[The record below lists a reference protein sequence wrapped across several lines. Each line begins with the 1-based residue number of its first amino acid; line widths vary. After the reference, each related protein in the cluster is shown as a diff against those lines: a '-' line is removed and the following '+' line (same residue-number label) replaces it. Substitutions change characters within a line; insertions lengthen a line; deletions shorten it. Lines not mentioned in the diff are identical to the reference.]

1 MGYVQTGLSGLSQ
14 VRFENGEA
22 AARATGFV
30 PPAPIIGQTVP
41 LSPMLSPDPLKQII
55 IGGNGTRYGTVPLSP
70 MLSPDP
76 LKQIIIGGNGTRYG
90 TVPLSPMLSPDPLK
104 QIIIGGNGTRY
115 GTVPLSPMLSPD
127 PLKQI
132 IIGGNGTRYGTVPL
146 SPMLSPDPLKQI
158 IIGGNGTRYGTV
170 PLSPMLSPDPLKQ
183 IIIGGNGTQYG
194 RGFVPV
200 VRETILSTVIPGAP
214 TFEVDDSRIER
225 RLLPSI
231 LPAETR
237 VPIVSEP
244 TEAARTKLAFEL
256 AEARKWGYT
265 HTAWMALGATARGQI
280 RAKYPDGYKPV
291 MRDGVSVEAAGVD
304 LVAGRDPQR
313 VKIHASGA
321 GDYEGGIE
329 IADPPST
336 VPLVSTKSG
345 IAFDDILRI
354 DPLKIQT
361 PAEAAGVVAPST
373 QNMMRY
379 GLMAVAGWILWDMF
393 VKPKKPQR
401 QTRRRT
407 AGRSAARRRRRFYPH
422 ESRKR
427 HLRQGWQ

>member
-1 MGYVQTGLSGLSQ
+1 MGYVQTGLSGLSR
-14 VRFENGEA
+14 VRFENGDES
-22 AARATGFV
+22 ARATGYV

-55 IGGNGTRYGTVPLSP
+55 IGGNGTQYGT
-70 MLSPDP
+70 
-76 LKQIIIGGNGTRYG
+76 
-90 TVPLSPMLSPDPLK
+90 
-104 QIIIGGNGTRY
+104 
-115 GTVPLSPMLSPD
+115 
-127 PLKQI
+127 
-132 IIGGNGTRYGTVPL
+132 
-146 SPMLSPDPLKQI
+146 
-158 IIGGNGTRYGTV
+158 
-170 PLSPMLSPDPLKQ
+170 
-183 IIIGGNGTQYG
+183 
-194 RGFVPV
+194 GFVPF

-244 TEAARTKLAFEL
+244 TEAARAKLAFEL

-265 HTAWMALGATARGQI
+265 HAAWMALGATARGWI

-291 MRDGVSVEAAGVD
+291 MRDGVSAEAGRID

-321 GDYEGGIE
+321 GDYPGGIE
-329 IADPPST
+329 IAEPQST

-345 IAFDDILRI
+345 ITFDDILRV

-361 PAEAAGVVAPST
+361 PAEAAGIAPGEVSSKT
-373 QNMMRY
+373 QDIVRF
-379 GLMAVAGWILWDMF
+379 GLMAVAGWILWDAF
-393 VKPKKPQR
+393 LKPKRSRRTRRPAR
-401 QTRRRT
+401 SARSRRRRT
-407 AGRSAARRRRRFYPH
+407 YPFG
-422 ESRKR
+422 SRKR
-427 HLRQGWQ
+427 HLRQGSQ

>member
-1 MGYVQTGLSGLSQ
+1 MGYVQTGLSGLSR
-14 VRFENGEA
+14 VRFENGDES
-22 AARATGFV
+22 ARATGYV

-55 IGGNGTRYGTVPLSP
+55 IGGNGTQYGT
-70 MLSPDP
+70 
-76 LKQIIIGGNGTRYG
+76 
-90 TVPLSPMLSPDPLK
+90 
-104 QIIIGGNGTRY
+104 
-115 GTVPLSPMLSPD
+115 
-127 PLKQI
+127 
-132 IIGGNGTRYGTVPL
+132 
-146 SPMLSPDPLKQI
+146 
-158 IIGGNGTRYGTV
+158 
-170 PLSPMLSPDPLKQ
+170 
-183 IIIGGNGTQYG
+183 
-194 RGFVPV
+194 GFVPF

-265 HTAWMALGATARGQI
+265 HAAWMALGATARGQI

-291 MRDGVSVEAAGVD
+291 MRDGVSAEAGRID

-321 GDYEGGIE
+321 GDYPGGIE
-329 IADPPST
+329 IAEPQST
-336 VPLVSTKSG
+336 VPLVSTESG
-345 IAFDDILRI
+345 ITFDDILRV

-361 PAEAAGVVAPST
+361 PAEAAGVLPGEAPLST

-393 VKPKKPQR
+393 VKPKK
-401 QTRRRT
+401 RRRVKPSRE
-407 AGRSAARRRRRFYPH
+407 RSLARLRRRHIY
-422 ESRKR
+422 EARKA
-427 HLRQGWQ
+427 HLRQGSQ